1 MRLRRREPEPE
12 LPRDVVECEYIP
24 DGWSY
29 PTRFSAAGAPE
40 DPVDHRSFLFN
51 R

>member
-1 MRLRRREPEPE
+1 VLNRDELLAAAPPLAREF
-12 LPRDVVECEYIP
+12 LLDA
-24 DGWSY
+24 
-29 PTRFSAAGAPE
+29 RFSASGAPE